1 MWQPRPFTAV
11 SASLCFAV
19 TLVMLGDVSFG
30 QEVAGSASD
39 TVVDTA
45 ADSRAEDH
53 VWPFVRGATFD
64 GHSTET
70 DLAEEWPAA
79 GPPVL
84 WTREIGQGYSAFTA
98 GLSDSSGK
106 SRVYT
111 QAQTLAGQVVLCLDA
126 DTGETI
132 WSHRYDWPFEAA
144 GVYPGPRST
153 PTLAGGHVYFAG
165 PSGLVG
171 CLTADTG
178 RLVWSRNVVEE
189 FGGKGIEF
197 GYSCSPTVVDQLVIL
212 PVGGGGASL
221 VALRS
226 SDGALVW
233 KTGSDPASYTPAFPI
248 VRDGKRLIVGYLQ
261 NALVIV
267 HEDSGEE
274 AWRLELSN
282 GYDEHSAW
290 PIYKEPYL
298 WISAPFRAGSQLLE
312 IPETN
317 SNETELH
324 SVWKNRLL
332 SNDVTSSVLVDG
344 HLYGFDLFEAQSK
357 VHRPS
362 RGKFRCVEFETGVEK
377 WSVGT
382 GRPTREDSEKPA
394 DDELFIGQCG
404 IVVADGKLLML
415 NETGELILARI
426 NSERFEELARTTVL
440 GGELVWTPPILH
452 RGRVYIRNHSRA
464 VCVYVG
470 MPRDLDVNR
479 PVLTVSDVPQSEY
492 YDLAAT
498 LLSIEPEY
506 AFDLPSD
513 AWLWDWYLASLL
525 ILGGASVLAAVVP
538 LFVRQSRKRSASRLT
553 FLVSSFVAGA
563 LGTTF
568 LSKWTGDFLFTWP
581 VCVFVAFDGL
591 ARSLRWK
598 RDASAGRTAKLTD
611 WGRVL
616 GFAAVALAYFLLCRR
631 LSLVFEWVFLVGFPV
646 ALPFSRIT
654 ARFEEAAGA
663 KVFVV
668 TLISTLLGFSAYYAA
683 ALALLRY
690 KY

>member
-1 MWQPRPFTAV
+1 MWRRWPFSPL
-11 SASLCFAV
+11 SASLCFV
-19 TLVMLGDVSFG
+19 VSVLTHCEVSPG
-30 QEVAGSASD
+30 QDAAESASERLSEA
-39 TVVDTA
+39 A
-45 ADSRAEDH
+45 ADSREGDRG
-53 VWPFVRGATFD
+53 WPFVRGVTFD
-64 GHSTET
+64 GHSTESG
-70 DLAEEWPAA
+70 LADEWPDE

-84 WTREIGQGYSAFTA
+84 WTRELGQGYSAFVA
-98 GLSDSSGK
+98 GPADSSGR

-111 QAQTLAGQVVLCLDA
+111 QSQTLAGQVVLCLDA

-132 WSHRYDWPFEAA
+132 WSYRYDWPFEAA

-153 PTLAGGHVYFAG
+153 PTLAGEHVYFAG

-178 RLVWSRNVVEE
+178 ELVWSRNVVEE

-197 GYSCSPTVVDQLVIL
+197 GYSCSPTVVDRLVIL
-212 PVGGGGASL
+212 PVGGAGASL

-226 SDGALVW
+226 SDRGLVW
-233 KTGSDPASYTPAFPI
+233 KRGDDPASYTPAFPI
-248 VRDGKRLIVGYLQ
+248 ERDGQTLIVGYLQ

-267 HEDSGEE
+267 REDTGQE

-298 WISAPFRAGSQLLE
+298 WISAPFRSGSQLLE
-312 IPETN
+312 IPGKD
-317 SNETELH
+317 SDETELR
-324 SVWKNRLL
+324 SVWKNKFL

-344 HLYGFDLFEAQSK
+344 YLYGFDLFEAQSK

-362 RGKFRCVEFETGVEK
+362 RGKFRCVEFETGIEK
-377 WSVGT
+377 WSIGT
-382 GRPTREDSEKPA
+382 GRPIREDSEKPV
-394 DDELFIGQCG
+394 DGEPFIGQCG

-415 NETGELILARI
+415 NETGELILARV

-464 VCVYVG
+464 VCLYVG
-470 MPRDLDVNR
+470 MPRDLDTDQ

-525 ILGGASVLAAVVP
+525 ILGGAIVLATVAT
-538 LFVRQSRKRSASRLT
+538 LFVRQSGKRSARRLT
-553 FLVSSFVAGA
+553 FLASSFIAGA

-568 LSKWTGDFLFTWP
+568 LSKWIGEFLFTWP

-591 ARSLRWK
+591 ARSLKWK
-598 RDASAGRTAKLTD
+598 RDASAGRTEKLMD
-611 WGRVL
+611 WGRVI
-616 GFAAVALAYFLLCRR
+616 GFAAVALTYFLLCRR

-654 ARFEEAAGA
+654 VRFEEAAGVRA
-663 KVFVV
+663 FVV